1 MLTEECGVV
10 GVYAKNGKNVAPVL
24 YRALVALQHRGQDAA
39 GFAICKEN
47 KIVEKKGLGL
57 VSEIYKKEHLLIDGP
72 VGIAHT
78 RYPTIGACEMKDVQP
93 SVYENIAVAHN
104 GHLANYDELK
114 RKIEGFGY
122 GFKSTVDSEPI
133 VYYIHKYGVERGVK
147 EIMDDFEGAYSVVLL
162 HDGMLYAFRD
172 PHGIRP
178 LVWGRNEDYIMFAS
192 ESVALDINNIELKGE
207 IENGFL
213 VRAKG
218 MEKMELNKKQRKNC
232 MFEYVYFAR
241 PDSVIN
247 GESVYSVRSRLGE
260 ILAEEAPAKCDVV
273 VAVPDTART
282 AARAYAK
289 KLGVEFDEGLIKNRY
304 VGRTFIMP
312 SQEKRKE
319 AVRLKLN
326 PNREVINGKRI
337 VLMDDSIV
345 RATTMK
351 EIVGLM
357 RGAGAKEVHIRI
369 TSPPII
375 SPCFYGVDIP
385 TYEELIAS
393 SHAVEEIRKY
403 IGADS
408 LVYISIEGLKKAV
421 RLQICEGC
429 IAGRYNSEYVQK
441 LAKNRIWQRCKC

>member
-1 MLTEECGVV
+1 MAREECGVV
-10 GVYAKNGKNVAPVL
+10 GVYAKTGKNVAPLL
-24 YRALVALQHRGQDAA
+24 YRALAALQHRGQDAA
-39 GFAICKEN
+39 GFAVFDGK
-47 KIVEKKGLGL
+47 KIIEKKGLGL
-57 VSEIYKKEHLLIDGP
+57 VSEIYEKEDLLVDGP
-72 VGIAHT
+72 VGVGHT
-78 RYPTIGACEMKDVQP
+78 RYPTIGACELKDVQP
-93 SVYENIAVAHN
+93 TVYKNIAVAHN

-114 RKIEGFGY
+114 RKSEGFGY
-122 GFKSTVDSEPI
+122 KFKSTVDSEPM
-133 VYYIHKYGVERGVK
+133 VYYIHKYGLEKGVE
-147 EIMDDFEGAYSVVLL
+147 EIMRDFEGAYSDVVLYN
-162 HDGMLYAFRD
+162 GELYVFRD

-178 LVWGRNEDYIMFAS
+178 LVWGENDDFVMFAS
-192 ESVALDINNIELKGE
+192 ESVALDINGIELKGE
-207 IENGFL
+207 VENGFL

-218 MEKMELNKKQRKNC
+218 LQKKEINRKERKNC

-247 GESVYSVRSRLGE
+247 GRSVYAVRTRLGE

-289 KLGVEFDEGLIKNRY
+289 KLGLEFDEGLIKNRY

-312 SQEKRKE
+312 SQEKRRE

-326 PNREVINGKRI
+326 PNREVIHGKKV

-351 EIVGLM
+351 EIVWLV
-357 RGAGAKEVHIRI
+357 RAAGAKEVHVRI
-369 TSPPII
+369 TSPPIV

-393 SHAVEEIRKY
+393 SNTVEEIRKY

-408 LVYISIEGLKKAV
+408 LAYISIEGLKKAIG
-421 RLQICEGC
+421 LQICEGC
-429 IAGRYNSEYVQK
+429 ISGRYNSEYVQK
-441 LAKNRIWQRCKC
+441 LAKERVWQHCKC